1 MVHMHRPATGSVGQV
16 SVGQVGVGQ
25 VGVGQVGVSQA
36 RVGRTRADLDP
47 PDWAGPGRALADR
60 ASSDW
65 GFWSPAVRRAPR
77 HDHWQRLF
85 RGQESEL
92 RQLRRWLCVLLPDT
106 SARDD
111 LISVA
116 VELGTNA
123 IQHTASG
130 DGGWFTVEVACLGP
144 VIRVAVTDEGAPAA
158 PRLGDDPL
166 AGDGLLDD
174 EVDYDS
180 DCGRGLLIV
189 QALSAASGV
198 CGNVRG
204 RTVWAEVAVAA
215 QGRSSS
221 PSASSAMAS
230 SRTL

>member
-1 MVHMHRPATGSVGQV
+1 MVHTHRPA
-16 SVGQVGVGQ
+16 
-25 VGVGQVGVSQA
+25 
-36 RVGRTRADLDP
+36 
-47 PDWAGPGRALADR
+47 PDTSDR
-60 ASSDW
+60 A
-65 GFWSPAVRRAPR
+65 GIWSRTGPAVPRRE
-77 HDHWQRLF
+77 HWQRLF
-85 RGQESEL
+85 RGQQTEL
-92 RQLRRWLCVLLPDT
+92 RQLRHWLTGLLPDT

-144 VIRVAVTDEGAPAA
+144 VIRVAVTDEGGPGV
-158 PRLGDDPL
+158 PCLTGDPL
-166 AGDGLLDD
+166 SSGDLALDGD
-174 EVDYDS
+174 LEGDMDGDMDGDLDREIAVDCES

-189 QALSAASGV
+189 RALSVTSGV
-198 CGNVRG
+198 CGNTRG
-204 RTVWAEVAVAA
+204 RTVWAEVAAP

>member
-1 MVHMHRPATGSVGQV
+1 MVHAHRPAPDSI
-16 SVGQVGVGQ
+16 
-25 VGVGQVGVSQA
+25 
-36 RVGRTRADLDP
+36 GR
-47 PDWAGPGRALADR
+47 DR
-60 ASSDW
+60 ASWERAGWDRSDRP
-65 GFWSPAVRRAPR
+65 GPWSRTGWQLPR

-85 RGQESEL
+85 RGQETEL
-92 RQLRRWLCVLLPDT
+92 RQLRRWLTGLLPD
-106 SARDD
+106 SDARDD

-144 VIRVAVTDEGAPAA
+144 VIRVAVTDEGAPGA
-158 PRLGDDPL
+158 LFLTGDPL
-166 AGDGLLDD
+166 ADPGGTSGDAGASGEFGDD
-174 EVDYDS
+174 DS

-189 QALSAASGV
+189 RALSVASGV
-198 CGNVRG
+198 CGNPSG
-204 RTVWAEVAVAA
+204 RTVWAEVAAPP

>member
-1 MVHMHRPATGSVGQV
+1 MHRPTADSVDRSGVDRSGTGRG
-16 SVGQVGVGQ
+16 GAGRTGF
-25 VGVGQVGVSQA
+25 
-36 RVGRTRADLDP
+36 GRTRAGRDRS
-47 PDWAGPGRALADR
+47 DWAPFDPAAADWLGAWTPVSR
-60 ASSDW
+60 
-65 GFWSPAVRRAPR
+65 PVPR
-77 HDHWQRLF
+77 HDRWQRLF

-130 DGGWFTVEVACLGP
+130 DGGWFTVEVSCLSS
-144 VIRVAVTDEGAPAA
+144 VIRVAVTDEGAPVA
-158 PRLGDDPL
+158 PQLGEDPF
-166 AGDGLLDD
+166 AGGDILDGD
-174 EVDYDS
+174 VDYDS

-198 CGNVRG
+198 CGNVSG
-204 RTVWAEVAVAA
+204 RTVWAEVAAAA
-215 QGRSSS
+215 QGRSSN

>member
-1 MVHMHRPATGSVGQV
+1 MVHMHRPVADSVGQT
-16 SVGQVGVGQ
+16 S
-25 VGVGQVGVSQA
+25 A
-36 RVGRTRADLDP
+36 GRTGAGRSGRGRAG
-47 PDWAGPGRALADR
+47 PDWDTVDWAASGITGPDLTGT
-60 ASSDW
+60 
-65 GFWSPAVRRAPR
+65 WSRVVRRVPR

-130 DGGWFTVEVACLGP
+130 DGGWFTVEVACRDS
-144 VIRVAVTDEGAPAA
+144 VIRVAVTDGGAPAA
-158 PRLGDDPL
+158 PQLGEDPF
-166 AGDGLLDD
+166 AGGDVFDGD
-174 EVDYDS
+174 VDYES

-189 QALSAASGV
+189 QALSIASGV
-198 CGNVRG
+198 CGNVSG
-204 RTVWAEVAVAA
+204 RTVWAEVAAAA
-215 QGRSSS
+215 QGRSSN

>member
-1 MVHMHRPATGSVGQV
+1 MVHMHRPTADSVDRSGVDRSGTGHSGA
-16 SVGQVGVGQ
+16 GRTGF
-25 VGVGQVGVSQA
+25 
-36 RVGRTRADLDP
+36 GRTRAGRDRS
-47 PDWAGPGRALADR
+47 DWAPFDPAAADWLGAWTPVSR
-60 ASSDW
+60 
-65 GFWSPAVRRAPR
+65 PVPR
-77 HDHWQRLF
+77 HDRWQRLF

-130 DGGWFTVEVACLGP
+130 DGGWFTVEVACLSS
-144 VIRVAVTDEGAPAA
+144 VIRVAVTDEGAPVA
-158 PRLGDDPL
+158 PQLGEDPF
-166 AGDGLLDD
+166 AGGDILDGD
-174 EVDYDS
+174 VDYDS

-198 CGNVRG
+198 CGNVSG
-204 RTVWAEVAVAA
+204 RTVWAEVAAAA
-215 QGRSSS
+215 QGRSSN

>member
-1 MVHMHRPATGSVGQV
+1 VP
-16 SVGQVGVGQ
+16 
-25 VGVGQVGVSQA
+25 
-36 RVGRTRADLDP
+36 
-47 PDWAGPGRALADR
+47 
-60 ASSDW
+60 
-65 GFWSPAVRRAPR
+65 RR
-77 HDHWQRLF
+77 DHWQRLF

-130 DGGWFTVEVACLGP
+130 DGGWFTVEVACVGS
-144 VIRVAVTDEGAPAA
+144 VIRVAVTDEGAPVA
-158 PRLGDDPL
+158 PQLGQDPF
-166 AGDGLLDD
+166 AGGGVFDGD
-174 EVDYDS
+174 VDYDS

-198 CGNVRG
+198 CGNVSG
-204 RTVWAEVAVAA
+204 RTVWAEVAMAA

>member
-1 MVHMHRPATGSVGQV
+1 MDSVGQV
-16 SVGQVGVGQ
+16 SVGQVDA
-25 VGVGQVGVSQA
+25 GQVGVSQA
-36 RVGRTRADLDP
+36 RVGRTRADLDTP
-47 PDWAGPGRALADR
+47 AWARPGRAIADR

-65 GFWSPAVRRAPR
+65 GFWSPVARRAPR
-77 HDHWQRLF
+77 HDRWQRLF

-130 DGGWFTVEVACLGP
+130 DGGWFTVEVACLGS
-144 VIRVAVTDEGAPAA
+144 VIRVAVTDEGAAAA

-166 AGDGLLDD
+166 AGGGLLDD
-174 EVDYDS
+174 QVDYDSDS

-198 CGNVRG
+198 CGNVSG

-215 QGRSSS
+215 QGLSSS